1 MSLKRRSNAETDAPR
16 QTYRVCR
23 GAFFGIGRGGYNIV
37 WGGVG
42 VAAGKKMEEEGKK
55 VLTKVVGRGI
65 LSELSD
71 TAVDTEKKSEK
82 S

>member
-37 WGGVG
+37 WGAGSVE
-42 VAAGKKMEEEGKK
+42 AGKKMGKEGKK
-55 VLTKVVGRGI
+55 VLTKGMGRGI

>member
-1 MSLKRRSNAETDAPR
+1 ME
-16 QTYRVCR
+16 
-23 GAFFGIGRGGYNIV
+23 GR
-37 WGGVG
+37 
-42 VAAGKKMEEEGKK
+42 KKMEKEEKK

>member
-1 MSLKRRSNAETDAPR
+1 ME
-16 QTYRVCR
+16 
-23 GAFFGIGRGGYNIV
+23 G
-37 WGGVG
+37 
-42 VAAGKKMEEEGKK
+42 GKKMGKEGKK